1 MCRRMLSRVLGRTRP
16 PTPSNPTFRTW
27 QCGQSR
33 MISATWTSKAGIV
46 AVSGAR
52 TPARRARSWTR
63 LLGLPTGSAPRHRVP
78 RSPQRNSAPPSGW
91 VFQFPANITSVVDA
105 PRLVSSDGRP
115 TRPECAVTRH
125 STPAACAAAVNLNP
139 IVCADNGTTRPA
151 GSGFV
156 TARSVRMARAT
167 PAFTNRPSFVS
178 PSWFVLLLRT
188 VTSTPSPSGGVDHVG
203 PAQRAHLA
211 APHPRHETAIQR
223 SPHRDGRARRPS
235 SPGRTPA
242 STSRPNSW
250 PTSRR
255 SDGNTST

>member
-1 MCRRMLSRVLGRTRP
+1 M
-16 PTPSNPTFRTW
+16 
-27 QCGQSR
+27 
-33 MISATWTSKAGIV
+33 
-46 AVSGAR
+46 
-52 TPARRARSWTR
+52 
-63 LLGLPTGSAPRHRVP
+63 
-78 RSPQRNSAPPSGW
+78 
-91 VFQFPANITSVVDA
+91 VDA

-223 SPHRDGRARRPS
+223 SPHRDGPRSKAVFTRKNAGLDVPAEFLAHVPPLGWEHINLTGEYRWPS
-235 SPGRTPA
+235 AGPRLT
-242 STSRPNSW
+242 
-250 PTSRR
+250 
-255 SDGNTST
+255 